1 MNALTDEELSQEI
14 KRRSDLLLV
23 KRQSEAAAVISE
35 KRMRLLEELDE
46 LDGHMDYWT
55 ATTSNSSS
63 SATSSS
69 LAASSSLATSSSS
82 ATSSSLAAFSSSAT
96 SSSSVTSSS
105 SASLSSS
112 LTTSSSVS
120 APSSNSLE
128 INPEAPKAKNS
139 MFTYYNKAVIDVEA
153 VNERRANEAKINS
166 MSRESNLHRDRKG
179 KVGSQNKT
187 KDVRTCT
194 LSQFTSLQ
202 RKLLRNDDVI
212 LITYDT
218 AERRIFCSACPCY
231 VRDDNIEAHIKC
243 EKHLAAAAAAVEAN
257 LHQTRLENAITI
269 STTLSNC
276 IPGKTH
282 LFRCEL
288 TRNLLTAAIP
298 IYKADELRP
307 LIQKW
312 MKIELTHSSNLLR
325 EYLPIIKVKLLLS
338 CDELF
343 MAETDSFMRVDL
355 KYKNFMS
362 IAIAG

>member
-55 ATTSNSSS
+55 ATTSNS
-63 SATSSS
+63 
-69 LAASSSLATSSSS
+69 
-82 ATSSSLAAFSSSAT
+82 SSSAT

-153 VNERRANEAKINS
+153 VNERRANETKINS

-243 EKHLAAAAAAVEAN
+243 EKHLAAAAAAVKAN
-257 LHQTRLENAITI
+257 LHQTRLKNAITI

-288 TRNLLTAAIP
+288 TRNLLTAAIL

-338 CDELF
+338 FYIKEIYQIKPHFDQIG
-343 MAETDSFMRVDL
+343 TVDI
-355 KYKNFMS
+355 S
-362 IAIAG
+362 QRQ